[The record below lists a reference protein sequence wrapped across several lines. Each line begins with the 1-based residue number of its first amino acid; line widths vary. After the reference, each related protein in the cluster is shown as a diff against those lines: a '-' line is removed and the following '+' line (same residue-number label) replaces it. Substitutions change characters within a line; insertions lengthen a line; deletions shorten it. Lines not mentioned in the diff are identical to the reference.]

1 MDNKNVKNK
10 VKNLRQSLADHK
22 VQNRLA
28 IGLLIAATVFSG
40 VTSLQTMGSTGDS
53 TSAVT
58 ASAQSTTASVSQN
71 QVDLV
76 GASENAAQPEADAAS
91 LSGEVAA
98 KAAETLAQT
107 GGNTIAEAKKK
118 VDEENA
124 RAAEEEAKA
133 KAAEETKTKAAKSKS
148 SKKAKANA
156 AKQAASAQTAA
167 TNTAESTSQET
178 GSVEVSTVSPYFGS
192 DGLLVMSGSGNARKV
207 ASLLLA
213 IPGHRNGASYHKSTG
228 LDSLIDSLSVEEA
241 TWVIHTIEGR
251 GFGQTGSGYAGVDNH
266 ASHQAFLT
274 KQVNRRFGGNIR
286 TLLKKWGTYSY
297 GGY

>member
-10 VKNLRQSLADHK
+10 VKNLRQSLANHRL
-22 VQNRLA
+22 QNRLA
-28 IGLLIAATVFSG
+28 VGLLVVTTVFSG
-40 VTSLQTMGSTGDS
+40 AMSLQTMGSIGDS
-53 TSAVT
+53 ASEAMV
-58 ASAQSTTASVSQN
+58 SAQATTASVSQE

-76 GASENAAQPEADAAS
+76 GASENEAQTDAAS
-91 LSGEVAA
+91 LSGQLTA
-98 KAAETLAQT
+98 KAAESLAQT
-107 GGNTIAEAKKK
+107 GDKTIAEAKQK
-118 VDEENA
+118 VD
-124 RAAEEEAKA
+124 EEEAKA
-133 KAAEETKTKAAKSKS
+133 KAAEETKTKAAKSRAM
-148 SKKAKANA
+148 KKAQAAA

-167 TNTAESTSQET
+167 TNMAESTSQET
-178 GSVEVSTVSPYFGS
+178 DSVEVSTTSPYFGS
-192 DGLLVMSGSGNARKV
+192 DGLLVMTGSANAREV

-213 IPGHRNGASYHKSTG
+213 IPGHRKGSAYHKSTG

-241 TWVIHTIEGR
+241 TWVIHTIEGK
-251 GFGQTGSGYAGVDNH
+251 GFGQTSSGYAGVDSH

>member
-10 VKNLRQSLADHK
+10 VKDLRQSLANHRL
-22 VQNRLA
+22 QNRLA
-28 IGLLIAATVFSG
+28 VGLLVVTTVFSG
-40 VTSLQTMGSTGDS
+40 AMSLQTMGSTGDS
-53 TSAVT
+53 ASEAMV
-58 ASAQSTTASVSQN
+58 SAQATTASVSQE

-76 GASENAAQPEADAAS
+76 GASENEAQTDAAS
-91 LSGEVAA
+91 LSGQLTA
-98 KAAETLAQT
+98 KAAESLAQT
-107 GGNTIAEAKKK
+107 GDKTIAEAKQK
-118 VDEENA
+118 VD
-124 RAAEEEAKA
+124 EEEAKA
-133 KAAEETKTKAAKSKS
+133 KAAEETKTKAAKSRAM
-148 SKKAKANA
+148 KKAQAAA

-167 TNTAESTSQET
+167 TNMAESTSQET
-178 GSVEVSTVSPYFGS
+178 DSVEVSTTSPYFGA
-192 DGLLVMSGSGNARKV
+192 DGLLVMTGSANAREV

-213 IPGHRNGASYHKSTG
+213 IPGHRKGSAYHKSTG

-241 TWVIHTIEGR
+241 TWVIHTIEGK
-251 GFGQTGSGYAGVDNH
+251 GFGQTSSGYAGVDSH

>member
-10 VKNLRQSLADHK
+10 VKNLRQSLANHRL
-22 VQNRLA
+22 QNRLA
-28 IGLLIAATVFSG
+28 VGLLVVTTVFSG
-40 VTSLQTMGSTGDS
+40 AVSLQTMGSIGDS
-53 TSAVT
+53 ASEAMV
-58 ASAQSTTASVSQN
+58 SAQATTASVSQE

-76 GASENAAQPEADAAS
+76 GASENEAQTDAAS
-91 LSGEVAA
+91 LSGQLTA
-98 KAAETLAQT
+98 KAAESLAQT
-107 GGNTIAEAKKK
+107 GDKTIAEAKQK
-118 VDEENA
+118 VD
-124 RAAEEEAKA
+124 EEEAKA
-133 KAAEETKTKAAKSKS
+133 KAAEETKTKAAKSRAM
-148 SKKAKANA
+148 KKAQAAA

-167 TNTAESTSQET
+167 TNMAESTSQET
-178 GSVEVSTVSPYFGS
+178 NSVEVSTTSPYFGS
-192 DGLLVMSGSGNARKV
+192 DGLLVMTGSANARKV

-213 IPGHRNGASYHKSTG
+213 IPGHRKGSAYHKSTG

-241 TWVIHTIEGR
+241 TWVIHTIEGK
-251 GFGQTGSGYAGVDNH
+251 GFGQTSSGYAGVDSH